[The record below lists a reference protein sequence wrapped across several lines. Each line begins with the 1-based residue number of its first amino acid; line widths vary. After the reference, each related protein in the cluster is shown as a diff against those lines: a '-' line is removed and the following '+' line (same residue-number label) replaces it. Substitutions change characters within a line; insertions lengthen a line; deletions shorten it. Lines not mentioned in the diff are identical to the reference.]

1 MSVSAFS
8 QSRFQHRDMSGI
20 NITPLVDVMLVLL
33 IIFMVQSI
41 PKSYA
46 IDLNLSQPGPVQTIT
61 PPPRALLT
69 LGVDGQIRM
78 EGASISVEDL
88 RGELGALRARAPETT
103 LALEASGATDY
114 GLFARVLVDA
124 RNAGF
129 ADVALRQ

>member
-8 QSRFQHRDMSGI
+8 QSRVQHRDMSGI

-41 PKSYA
+41 PKAQA
-46 IDLNLSQPGPVQTIT
+46 ISLTLSQPGPVQKTT
-61 PPPRALLT
+61 PPPLT
-69 LGVDGQIRM
+69 LLVLGTNGMIRM
-78 EGASISVEDL
+78 EGASITVEEL
-88 RGELGALRARAPETT
+88 RGELGALKTRSPETR
-103 LALEASGATDY
+103 LALETSEEADY
-114 GLFARVLVDA
+114 GLFARVLADA